1 MEVLLLRSIISFI
14 WAHARDEC
22 SQTVSSAFTDRNQCW
37 MPTPNSFLEQLLQ
50 ETNIITN
57 RFVLDQ
63 QKKEKCFEHGHNCK
77 EVEGKRRPKL
87 LKWWTVSS
95 VTLCKIHLT
104 PKCICSSNLES
115 VAANNQKRQIVT
127 AVFFFSFSLRALTG
141 SLFWKE
147 AERESLAGWMDGW
160 IDGEKPHLRHWWK
173 SCRLLGDRST
183 HGLRL
188 PWEPGCMASR
198 TDTGVFAFAQVW
210 TRSDRYVSMTKRE
223 GWRRGNTLLLCPRG
237 QFPQEKEVET

>member
-1 MEVLLLRSIISFI
+1 MPSRPINSMLFFACGCGTVMEVLLLRSISSFI

-127 AVFFFSFSLRALTG
+127 AVFFFLFPSEPSLV
-141 SLFWKE
+141 LFFGRRQ
-147 AERESLAGWMDGW
+147 RE
-160 IDGEKPHLRHWWK
+160 K
-173 SCRLLGDRST
+173 
-183 HGLRL
+183 
-188 PWEPGCMASR
+188 
-198 TDTGVFAFAQVW
+198 V
-210 TRSDRYVSMTKRE
+210 
-223 GWRRGNTLLLCPRG
+223 
-237 QFPQEKEVET
+237 